1 MISIELNEI
10 NEDWVNYYID
20 KGKLKFLKKLL
31 IITIHTQL
39 PLKKNIV
46 I

>member
-20 KGKLKFLKKLL
+20 KGKLKNFKKAFNNYNSYS
-31 IITIHTQL
+31 TSSE
-39 PLKKNIV
+39 KKI
-46 I
+46 